1 MTFDFSLPVEAYF
14 YTMPVLTIEVSSK
27 KQECDRLYLLLTNS
41 VMEELERL
49 KDHGAPYDLNS
60 IFLEVLPAIQALSSL
75 EVFNGRSFLAIDTA
89 RAHANNGDGKE
100 CFWNILEARY
110 WTQLAIGV
118 EGMPTF
124 ETPSIPPGR
133 VDPLDAA

>member
-1 MTFDFSLPVEAYF
+1 MIDLPLPVEAF
-14 YTMPVLTIEVSSK
+14 FQTMPVTTIEVSNK

-41 VMEELERL
+41 VLEELERL
-49 KDHGAPYDLNS
+49 KDQDAPYDLNS
-60 IFLEVLPAIQALSSL
+60 IFLDVLPAIQALSSL

-89 RAHANNGDGKE
+89 RSHANNGDGKE
-100 CFWNILEARY
+100 CFWDILEARY

-118 EGMPTF
+118 EGIPIS
-124 ETPSIPPGR
+124 EIPSIPPGR

>member
-1 MTFDFSLPVEAYF
+1 MIDLPLPVEAF
-14 YTMPVLTIEVSSK
+14 FQTMPITTIEVSTK

-41 VMEELERL
+41 VLEELERL
-49 KDHGAPYDLNS
+49 KDQEPPYDLNS
-60 IFLEVLPAIQALSSL
+60 IFLEVLPAIQALSSI

-100 CFWNILEARY
+100 CFWDLLEARY

-118 EGMPTF
+118 EGIPIS
-124 ETPSIPPGR
+124 EIPSIPPGR
-133 VDPLDAA
+133 ADLLDAT

>member
-1 MTFDFSLPVEAYF
+1 MIDLPLPVEAF
-14 YTMPVLTIEVSSK
+14 FQTMPVTTIEVSNK

-41 VMEELERL
+41 VLDELERL
-49 KDHGAPYDLNS
+49 KDQDAPYDLNS
-60 IFLEVLPAIQALSSL
+60 IFLDVLPAIQALSSI

-100 CFWNILEARY
+100 CFWDLLEARY

-118 EGMPTF
+118 EGLPISAI
-124 ETPSIPPGR
+124 PSIPPGR
-133 VDPLDAA
+133 VGPLDAA